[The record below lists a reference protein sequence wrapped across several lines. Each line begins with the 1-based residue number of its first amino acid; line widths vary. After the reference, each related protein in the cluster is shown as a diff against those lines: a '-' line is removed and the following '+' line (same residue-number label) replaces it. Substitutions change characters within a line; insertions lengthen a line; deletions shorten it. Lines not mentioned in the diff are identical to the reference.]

1 MNIDI
6 LTCFPDFF
14 QPFLSHSIIK
24 CAQNRGAVNI
34 SIHNIRD
41 YSLKKHKKVD
51 DYPYG
56 GGSGLVMTVEP
67 IYNCITALKE
77 KTTYDEIIYMS
88 PDGDLL
94 NQHIVNEL
102 VLKDNIMVLCG
113 HYKGIDER
121 VREHLITREVSIGQY
136 VLSGGEIP
144 ACVLIDS
151 IVRLIP
157 GALHDSSSAL
167 NDSFQD
173 DIIAPPVYS
182 HPAIFNG
189 WEVPSVL
196 LSGDRSK
203 IEEWERNQSEIRTQ
217 KYNEKRK
224 KASKDII

>member
-1 MNIDI
+1 MHIDI

-14 QPFLSHSIIK
+14 QPFLSYSIIK

-41 YSLKKHKKVD
+41 YSLKKHRKVD

-56 GGSGLVMTVEP
+56 GGSGLVMTVQP
-67 IYNCITALKE
+67 IYSCITALE
-77 KTTYDEIIYMS
+77 RNRTYDEVIYMS

-94 NQHIVNEL
+94 NQHVVNEL
-102 VLKDNIMVLCG
+102 VLKENIMVLCG
-113 HYKGIDER
+113 HYKGVDER

-157 GALHDSSSAL
+157 GALHDPSSAL

-182 HPAIFNG
+182 HPASFNG
-189 WEVPSVL
+189 WEVPPVL
-196 LSGDRSK
+196 LSGNREK
-203 IEEWERNQSEIRTQ
+203 IDTWERTQSEIRTE
-217 KYNEKRK
+217 KYNK
-224 KASKDII
+224 KNGKST

>member
-1 MNIDI
+1 MHIDV

-14 QPFLSHSIIK
+14 QPFLSYSIIK
-24 CAQNRGAVNI
+24 CAQKRGAVNI

-41 YSLKKHKKVD
+41 YSFNKHKKVD

-56 GGSGLVMTVEP
+56 GGSGLVMTVQP
-67 IYNCITALKE
+67 IYSCITTLKKE
-77 KTTYDEIIYMS
+77 RFYDEVIYMS

-182 HPAIFNG
+182 HPESFNG

-196 LSGDRSK
+196 LSGNRAK

>member
-1 MNIDI
+1 MHIDI

-14 QPFLSHSIIK
+14 QHFLSYSIIK

-41 YSLKKHKKVD
+41 YSLNKHKKVD

-77 KTTYDEIIYMS
+77 NTTYDEIIYMS

-189 WEVPSVL
+189 WKVPAVL
-196 LSGDRSK
+196 LSGDRYK